1 MFPNFAAAQFSKNL
15 NNDVVYFGVEAL
27 DHGLL
32 PFAKVR
38 HDRVFIGIDACVPPN
53 PLLSVSASVPPAAP
67 SDLPKIDRAGRY
79 LEYMRLREIIQKRA
93 GGQLIRQAG

>member
-15 NNDVVYFGVEAL
+15 NNDLVYFGVEAL

-38 HDRVFIGIDACVPPN
+38 LDRVFH
-53 PLLSVSASVPPAAP
+53 
-67 SDLPKIDRAGRY
+67 RH
-79 LEYMRLREIIQKRA
+79 
-93 GGQLIRQAG
+93 